1 MSQRVWLYAGIACG
15 LLMTTVAAADE
26 TDQLIATIQQVGQQ
40 GEGHEQ
46 ATAAVRELSQ
56 ADPGALQDI
65 LVALDTAGPL
75 SANWLRGAFEAVA
88 QRALENDA
96 LPTETLEAFVLDRS
110 HEPRA
115 RRMAYEW
122 LLKADP
128 SAEDRLIPEMVEDP
142 SGEMRRD
149 AVARLVAAA
158 NQFLEDGEEAKAT
171 TTFRQ
176 ALKGAVDDDQ
186 VKAIVKPLK
195 KLGETVDLQRHFGFV
210 TNWHVIGPFDNTDMK
225 GFDVTYPPEQEL
237 DLSAEYDGKEG
248 TVRWEEFST
257 DDEYGT
263 FDIAELT
270 SPYKGAISY
279 AATEFVSPDGRDVEF
294 RLGTANAWKLWLNG
308 ELLFAREEYH
318 RGMQL
323 DQYRVRGR
331 LKPGRNVL
339 LLKVC
344 QNEQTQDWAQQW
356 SFQFRVCDFSGKAIL
371 PVRSESAARESSTDG
386 KPKS

>member
-1 MSQRVWLYAGIACG
+1 MNHSIRLFAGVACG
-15 LLMTTVAAADE
+15 LLMTAVAIADE
-26 TDQLIATIQQVGQQ
+26 TDRLIATIQQVGQQ
-40 GEGHEQ
+40 GEGHE
-46 ATAAVRELSQ
+46 AASAAVRELSQ
-56 ADPGALQDI
+56 SDPSVLRDI
-65 LVALDTAGPL
+65 LVALDAAGPL

-88 QRALENDA
+88 QRALENGT
-96 LPTETLEAFVLDRS
+96 LPVETLETFVLDRS

-128 SAEDRLIPEMVEDP
+128 TARDRLIPEMLEDP

-149 AVARLVAAA
+149 AVARLIAAA
-158 NQFLEDGEEAKAT
+158 ERFLEDGETAKAKT
-171 TTFRQ
+171 AYRQ

-186 VKAIVKPLK
+186 VKAIVNPLSD
-195 KLGETVDLQRHFGFV
+195 LGETVNLPRHFGFV
-210 TNWHVIGPFDNTDMK
+210 TNWHVIGPFDNTDRK
-225 GFDVTYPPEQEL
+225 GFDASYPPEQEV

-248 TVRWEEFST
+248 TVHWEPFST
-257 DDEYGT
+257 DDEYGK
-263 FDIAELT
+263 FDIAALT
-270 SPYKGAISY
+270 SPYKGAVSY
-279 AATEFVSPDGRDVEF
+279 AATGFVSPEAREVEF

-308 ELLFAREEYH
+308 ELLFGREEYH

-323 DQYRVRGR
+323 DQYRVRGT

-344 QNEQTQDWAQQW
+344 QNEQPQSWAQAW
-356 SFQFRVCDFSGKAIL
+356 SFQFRICDFSGKAIL
-371 PVRSESAARESSTDG
+371 PVRENSASRVIG

>member
-1 MSQRVWLYAGIACG
+1 MKHCSWLFMSLACA
-15 LLMTTVAAADE
+15 LLMTAVASAAE
-26 TDQLIATIQQVGQQ
+26 TDQLIATIQQVGQR

-46 ATAAVRELSQ
+46 ASAAVRELSES
-56 ADPGALQDI
+56 DPAALRDI
-65 LVALDTAGPL
+65 LVALDSAGPL

-96 LPTETLEAFVLDRS
+96 LPAETLEAYVLDRS

-128 SAEDRLIPEMVEDP
+128 SAEDRLIPEMLEDP

-149 AVARLVAAA
+149 AVARLITAAE
-158 NQFLEDGEEAKAT
+158 QFLEDGEDVKAKT
-171 TTFRQ
+171 TYRQ

-195 KLGETVDLQRHFGFV
+195 ELGETVDLQRHFGFV
-210 TNWHVIGPFDNTDMK
+210 TNWHVIGPFDNTEMK
-225 GFDVTYPPEQEL
+225 GFDVSYPPEEEI
-237 DLSAEYDGKEG
+237 DLSARYDGKEG
-248 TVRWEEFST
+248 EVRWEEYST

-279 AATEFVSPDGRDVEF
+279 AATEFVSPDGREVEF

-318 RGMQL
+318 RGKQL
-323 DQYRVRGR
+323 DQYRVRGT

-344 QNEQTQDWAQQW
+344 QNEQTESWAQDWD
-356 SFQFRVCDFSGKAIL
+356 FQFRVCDFSGKAIL
-371 PVRSESAARESSTDG
+371 PARSDSASREPREEG